1 MLVDI
6 ALARG
11 SCGAGIGFARPSRA
25 LRAPKSHAKLAKR
38 VLKHDVSEK
47 RAKFGNLRETGVC
60 EGVRRETFRRR
71 VAANRS
77 KRLLQN
83 LE

>member
-1 MLVDI
+1 LIVDI

-11 SCGAGIGFARPSRA
+11 SCGAGIRSAQPSRA
-25 LRAPKSHAKLAKR
+25 LHAPKSHAKLAKR
-38 VLKHDVSEK
+38 VLKHNVSEK
-47 RAKFGNLRETGVC
+47 RAKLGNLREMGVC
-60 EGVRRETFRRR
+60 KGVRRETFRGR